1 MLSAGGRTRRR
12 MADGRGPSVRSAG
25 DVDAIDRLRD
35 QQPASPPAMA
45 RLHPRLALLAALF
58 LALVGLSLAATP
70 TSFCKC
76 TCFGNSTI
84 VALDAPATT
93 AHAHALARALAPRPL
108 DPRAAKRSCND
119 CNRQFCLG
127 YSFCKAEKDDNV
139 SATCFQRDSTKDQ
152 VIVIFFIAA
161 TLGLLAYAA
170 VRPWIDQWRERAQH
184 GRPYIPVSTQPDH

>member
-1 MLSAGGRTRRR
+1 
-12 MADGRGPSVRSAG
+12 
-25 DVDAIDRLRD
+25 
-35 QQPASPPAMA
+35 MA
-45 RLHPRLALLAALF
+45 RLHPHLALLAALF
-58 LALVGLSLAATP
+58 FALVGLSLAASKSLPVHRPSPIVPLTRPAP

-93 AHAHALARALAPRPL
+93 THALALAFAPRPL
-108 DPRAAKRSCND
+108 NPRAAKRSCND

-170 VRPWIDQWRERAQH
+170 VRPWIHQWSERAQH
-184 GRPYIPVSTQPDH
+184 GRPYIPVSTQADR